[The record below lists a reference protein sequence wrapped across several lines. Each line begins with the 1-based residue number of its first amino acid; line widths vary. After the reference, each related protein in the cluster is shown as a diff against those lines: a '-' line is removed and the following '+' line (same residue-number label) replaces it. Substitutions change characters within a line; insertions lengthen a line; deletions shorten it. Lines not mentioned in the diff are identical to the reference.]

1 MTAQRS
7 TTTRG
12 RDGETRAAAFLV
24 DLGWNIVQKN
34 FRGRRGEVD
43 IVAVREGIIGFFE
56 VKSWTVLPY
65 ESLEHSVTRR
75 KLARIVGA
83 SREFLAVNSEFDG
96 FSPRYE
102 VLFVC
107 GDRVEQI
114 PGVVE

>member
-1 MTAQRS
+1 MTGRPS
-7 TTTRG
+7 TSSRG

-24 DLGWNIVQKN
+24 DSGWNIVQKN

-56 VKSWTVLPY
+56 VKSWDVLPY

-75 KLARIVGA
+75 KLSRIIAA
-83 SREFLAVNSEFDG
+83 SREFLAVNRRFDG

-102 VLFVC
+102 VLFVR
-107 GDRVEQI
+107 GDRVERI

>member
-1 MTAQRS
+1 MTSQPS
-7 TTTRG
+7 TTSRG
-12 RDGETRAAAFLV
+12 RDGEARAAAFLV

-56 VKSWTVLPY
+56 VKSWAVLPY

-75 KLARIVGA
+75 KLSRIIGA
-83 SREFLAVNSEFDG
+83 SREFLAVNRCFDG
-96 FSPRYE
+96 FSPHYE
-102 VLFVC
+102 VLFVS
-107 GDRVEQI
+107 GDTVKQI

>member
-1 MTAQRS
+1 MTARRS
-7 TTTRG
+7 TTARG
-12 RDGETRAAAFLV
+12 RDGEARAAAFLV
-24 DLGWNIVQKN
+24 DDGWEIVQKN

-43 IVAVREGIIGFFE
+43 IVAVRDGIIAFFE

-65 ESLEHSVTRR
+65 ESLEHSVTRG
-75 KLARIVGA
+75 KLVRIVGA
-83 SREFLAVNSEFDG
+83 SREFLAFNRQFDG

-114 PGVVE
+114 PGVIE